1 MPPTSL
7 SGAITAEQFLFYEIR
22 IAAKRYQAGMT
33 LDDAISEIT
42 MQNLF
47 QYPTERETARMVRA
61 CYRRLDA
68 LGDDALRQAIYTAP
82 VDDAKQINLY
92 AMMRQNLLVW
102 KFMVEVIGEKNRT
115 QDDSFSAGMVSAF
128 LSELQ
133 AQNDQAAK
141 WSAATTAKIR
151 QVLTRCLVEVGY
163 LDCTRSSR
171 LTPIQISWELENGIR
186 RNHDT
191 DVLIAFGCTE

>member
-1 MPPTSL
+1 MPPTTL
-7 SGAITAEQFLFYEIR
+7 SGAITAEQFLFYEIQ
-22 IAAKRYQAGMT
+22 IAARLYQSGT
-33 LDDAISEIT
+33 PLENAISEILT
-42 MQNLF
+42 QNLF

-68 LGDDALRQAIYTAP
+68 LADDELRQAIYTAP
-82 VDDAKQINLY
+82 TNEAKQINLY

-115 QDDSFSAGMVSAF
+115 QDDAFSPGVVSGF

-133 AQNDQAAK
+133 AQNDQAAR
-141 WSAATTAKIR
+141 WSAATILKIR

-163 LDCTRSSR
+163 LDSTRSNQ
-171 LTPIQISWELENGIR
+171 LTPIHASWELENGIR
-186 RNHDT
+186 RNRDT
-191 DVLIAFGCTE
+191 DALIAFGCTE